1 MNRRYGVAL
10 ASVLVASC
18 SATDPVQPGS
28 AGASSVGGGA
38 SVAGSGGTQNHAG
51 SAGQSTSDAGRD
63 NGGQGGSNSAGTG
76 GGSAGGLGG
85 NASGAAGKGG
95 ASAAGA
101 GGVTEIGGAVGNSG
115 GLGGSG
121 GKGGTGGASGSG
133 GNAGG
138 SSGSGG
144 GPAKYCDTH
153 PLAPAPFT
161 VTDRFEDEYVGSVNG
176 QVTEHA
182 LPDVCDDPAEAN
194 AVGTCAEWTYK
205 PATTNPT
212 PSKLQWRSDPATTT
226 YAPTCLAAGMTRVTF
241 AAKGAVGGEKLT
253 FGASQATPQVIT
265 LTNAWAQY
273 SISLAGV
280 NYNSD
285 SVGLQP
291 AFFWQTDPANGT
303 IRFAV
308 DDIKYV
314 NN

>member
-1 MNRRYGVAL
+1 MNRGYGVAL

-18 SATDPVQPGS
+18 STTDPGQPGS

-51 SAGQSTSDAGRD
+51 SAGQSTNNAGRD

-76 GGSAGGLGG
+76 GSRAGGLGG

-101 GGVTEIGGAVGNSG
+101 GGVAGSGGALGNSG
-115 GLGGSG
+115 GLSGSGGSG
-121 GKGGTGGASGSG
+121 GSG
-133 GNAGG
+133 GNGGAG
-138 SSGSGG
+138 GSGG

-161 VTDRFEDEYVGSVNG
+161 VTDRFEDVYVGSVNG

-205 PATTNPT
+205 PAATNPT

-226 YAPTCLAAGMTRVTF
+226 YAPTCLAPGMTRVTF

-285 SVGLQP
+285 SIGLQP
-291 AFFWQTDPANGT
+291 AFFWQTDPANGK